1 MINIEQPNSMSKSEP
16 FGAFRPPNKLDIGLR
31 FLRKAGFARGQ
42 FRRFIANWIKR
53 NHKGPWDVEIRK
65 YRARIFLHDN
75 SCELKAY
82 LAGNAYCNEEFRLIA
97 EQLSKKKDPV
107 FIDIGANAGLFTLHA
122 HSVTSTDAKI
132 LSIEPNPILVS
143 RLTFNITANN
153 ATDKCTVYPFALGAS
168 VGEAEFTCTADMGS
182 GALATGASENDT
194 KFTALIMPLKNL
206 LSDENITKI
215 DILKIDIEGF
225 EDRVMHPFFSAAPK
239 SLFPEYIIIENNIEE
254 WEIDCIAEMTSLGYQ
269 VIMANKANIALHY
282 QPENQPG

>member
-1 MINIEQPNSMSKSEP
+1 MVQISNNDYTNLP
-16 FGAFRPPNKLDIGLR
+16 FGDYSPPGIIDNVVSVLRNSGLM
-31 FLRKAGFARGQ
+31 RGQ
-42 FRRFIANWIKR
+42 LRRFIANWIKR
-53 NHKGPWDVEIRK
+53 NHKGPWDVDIRK

-82 LAGNAYCNEEFRLIA
+82 LAGNAYCNEEFKLIA

-143 RLTFNITANN
+143 RLTFNIAANN
-153 ATDKCTVYPFALGAS
+153 ATDKCTVYPIALGEQE
-168 VGEAEFTCTADMGS
+168 GTAEFAYSTDMGS
-182 GALATGASENDT
+182 ASLVTGSIDNIDT
-194 KFTALIMPLKNL
+194 FTANVIPLVKLIA
-206 LSDENITKI
+206 DEKI
-215 DILKIDIEGF
+215 IRIDFLKIDIEGF
-225 EDRVMHPFFSAAPK
+225 EDKVMHPFFSAAPK
-239 SLFPEYIIIENNIEE
+239 SLYPEYVIIENNIEE
-254 WEIDCIAEMTSLGYQ
+254 WEIDCIAEMTSHGYQ